1 MMIPMIRRCIA
12 PIARTAANTTAILV
26 LLMSLLPISP
36 PALGQQRSNHK
47 EAVKNLKA
55 YAAYK
60 SGQYDTA
67 RRMWEE
73 LAELGNTTALV
84 NLANLF
90 QQGQGVTEDQK
101 RAMSYVQRAAE
112 LGDARAQFEMG
123 IAHEKGTVVDRNIEK
138 AAAWLRKSAEQDY
151 ADGQFAYGVMLATS
165 YGKGIDKANASE
177 RSEALEWLKKAKL
190 NGNIEAADYIK
201 VLSKP
206 TG

>member
-1 MMIPMIRRCIA
+1 MIPMIRRCIA
-12 PIARTAANTTAILV
+12 PLARTAANTAAILV
-26 LLMSLLPISP
+26 LLVSLLPISP

-73 LAELGNTTALV
+73 LAEKGNTTALV

-101 RAMSYVQRAAE
+101 RAMGYVQKAAE
-112 LGDARAQFEMG
+112 LGDARAQFELG

-138 AAAWLRKSAEQDY
+138 QPPGYENPPSRITPMVSSPMASCWRP
-151 ADGQFAYGVMLATS
+151 ATARGS
-165 YGKGIDKANASE
+165 TKPAPRNA
-177 RSEALEWLKKAKL
+177 LKL
-190 NGNIEAADYIK
+190 WSG
-201 VLSKP
+201 
-206 TG
+206 